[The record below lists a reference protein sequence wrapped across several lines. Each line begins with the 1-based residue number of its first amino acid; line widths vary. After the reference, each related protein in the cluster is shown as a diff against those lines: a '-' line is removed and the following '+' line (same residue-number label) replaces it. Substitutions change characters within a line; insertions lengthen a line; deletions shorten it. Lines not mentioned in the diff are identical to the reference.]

1 MVVPCTCCDVDLANE
16 HIVALVTRFKQIDKN
31 DVKSQKKFVYK
42 LISASFDGDSYLRCF
57 EISDGQ
63 FLCRSGVS
71 FVLQLNRRMQKDIVP
86 SALYITHLYHIAC
99 IAEILSAL
107 VVYQTCMLQKA
118 PSHRDRMYEEKKHPM
133 VPSMF

>member
-1 MVVPCTCCDVDLANE
+1 MS
-16 HIVALVTRFKQIDKN
+16 R
-31 DVKSQKKFVYK
+31 VKKKFVYE
-42 LISASFDGDSYLRCF
+42 LISASFDGDSYQRYF

-118 PSHRDRMYEEKKHPM
+118 PSRRDRMYEEKKHPM